1 AEMLGLLCS
10 LSGCFFGSYDEDYG
24 YVTLEAMLA
33 AKPVI
38 TCNDSGEA
46 VEFVI
51 DQETGFV
58 VNPEPE
64 AIAQAIDDL
73 YFHQQRAF
81 AMGIAG
87 LERYKSLNISWNN
100 VIQQIL
106 W

>member
-1 AEMLGLLCS
+1 M
-10 LSGCFFGSYDEDYG
+10 SGGFFGSYDEDYG

-73 YFHQQRAF
+73 YFHQQSAA
-81 AMGIAG
+81 AMGMAG
-87 LERYKSLNISWNN
+87 LERYRTLNISWDN
-100 VIQQIL
+100 VINKL
-106 W
+106 LDK

>member
-1 AEMLGLLCS
+1 MFFLGC
-10 LSGCFFGSYDEDYG
+10 YDEDYR
-24 YVTLEAMLA
+24 YVTLETMLA

-38 TCNDSGEA
+38 TCNNSGEA

-73 YFHQQRAF
+73 YFHQ
-81 AMGIAG
+81 
-87 LERYKSLNISWNN
+87 
-100 VIQQIL
+100 
-106 W
+106 